1 MGRRISQRNN
11 KHDFFSH
18 FYSAQ
23 VYLVFR
29 NGGKSLEDTL
39 HNKSTAAKFISRSQP
54 RTYASASSVNASI
67 GHLHNGN
74 ETHLS
79 LRPCL
84 TFSLIRPCMNIGSD
98 NRLNE
103 GEAVEEIKQL
113 TKQLQNLYDRIPQR
127 GPATNVILTLLDICR
142 SAQGQTSGGAPSLK
156 PPTQP
161 HEQAKKLSA
170 CNGSSCGASVDK
182 ETNTSF
188 DNLSWQQHGLDGN
201 CRFTISDKCDNDNEL
216 KVKRKSRSKCCQAV
230 NNKTTTITC
239 SSSSINF
246 DNLQLQCMCSSDNN
260 SLDEY
265 QIENCD
271 NCVADHLQVSP
282 CKHHRVESHQ
292 NESFRERLL
301 NFTGSNVHHDELQR
315 GNNLRKRNSE
325 LVLGTNFDGAPGA
338 CGVYRC
344 NQSYRISCDNIFSR
358 RAPTT
363 MSPLSERN
371 NVKSNHSLT
380 NECDIK
386 TQIPYSFL
394 ERPSIKLSQSEDR
407 NLRELKIALSSTLPS
422 ANKIS
427 NSNGN
432 HNQLVSISKAS
443 QVITQQS
450 QSCTSSSSTSSKADR
465 ISFSLSTSSTSE
477 AVLASGKKP
486 RQKQNSVPKIDKRVT
501 RDGGDKQ
508 MTGDAAVSTVDDDVG
523 NHPGD
528 KKSDETITAA
538 PPKIADDDGSP
549 APASNANNAA
559 INNGNNSN
567 GKKRKT
573 PEGKLTIDLNDR
585 SKYTEEVSV

>member
-1 MGRRISQRNN
+1 
-11 KHDFFSH
+11 
-18 FYSAQ
+18 
-23 VYLVFR
+23 
-29 NGGKSLEDTL
+29 
-39 HNKSTAAKFISRSQP
+39 
-54 RTYASASSVNASI
+54 
-67 GHLHNGN
+67 
-74 ETHLS
+74 
-79 LRPCL
+79 
-84 TFSLIRPCMNIGSD
+84 
-98 NRLNE
+98 
-103 GEAVEEIKQL
+103 
-113 TKQLQNLYDRIPQR
+113 
-127 GPATNVILTLLDICR
+127 
-142 SAQGQTSGGAPSLK
+142 
-156 PPTQP
+156 
-161 HEQAKKLSA
+161 
-170 CNGSSCGASVDK
+170 
-182 ETNTSF
+182 
-188 DNLSWQQHGLDGN
+188 
-201 CRFTISDKCDNDNEL
+201 
-216 KVKRKSRSKCCQAV
+216 
-230 NNKTTTITC
+230 
-239 SSSSINF
+239 
-246 DNLQLQCMCSSDNN
+246 
-260 SLDEY
+260 
-265 QIENCD
+265 
-271 NCVADHLQVSP
+271 
-282 CKHHRVESHQ
+282 
-292 NESFRERLL
+292 
-301 NFTGSNVHHDELQR
+301 
-315 GNNLRKRNSE
+315 
-325 LVLGTNFDGAPGA
+325 
-338 CGVYRC
+338 
-344 NQSYRISCDNIFSR
+344 
-358 RAPTT
+358 

-486 RQKQNSVPKIDKRVT
+486 RQKQNSVTKIDKRVT

-508 MTGDAAVSTVDDDVG
+508 MTGDAAVSTVDDDVE